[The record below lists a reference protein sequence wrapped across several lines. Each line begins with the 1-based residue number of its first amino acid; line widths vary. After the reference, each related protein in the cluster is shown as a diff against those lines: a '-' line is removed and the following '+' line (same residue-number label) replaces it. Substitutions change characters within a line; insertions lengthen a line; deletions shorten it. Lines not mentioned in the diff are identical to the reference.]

1 MKFKSFVRINKIP
14 ETLHEFLDNK
24 KLRCININHTSGDL
38 VYNVEGNY
46 ILKISTNKERLKREK
61 VVNDY
66 LLRKLPVSKSVM
78 YVEDEKYAY
87 YVKTKLIG
95 TTLASKTYLKAPRK
109 LAKLLK
115 IAIDMVHGI
124 DTSDC
129 DIISSESKGNTF
141 VHGDFCLPNI
151 LAKGN
156 KIVGFVDVEA
166 AGKGDAW
173 FDYAWC
179 IWSFEY
185 NLGSK
190 EYTNTLLNELKIK
203 FDEEKFLEYTRSE

>member
-1 MKFKSFVRINKIP
+1 MNFKSFIRANSIPEKINK
-14 ETLHEFLDNK
+14 FLDNK
-24 KLRCININHTSGDL
+24 KLRCININHNSGDL

-61 VVNDY
+61 KVNDY
-66 LLRKLPVSKSVM
+66 LHGKLPTSKSIM
-78 YVEDEKYAY
+78 YVEDKKYAY
-87 YVKTKLIG
+87 YIKTRLNG
-95 TTLASKTYLKAPRK
+95 TTLVSKKYLKNPYI

-115 IAIDMVHGI
+115 IAIDMVHSI
-124 DTSDC
+124 NTSDC
-129 DIISSESKGNTF
+129 DIISNDCKGNTF

-156 KIVGFVDVEA
+156 KIVGFVDVET
-166 AGKGDAW
+166 AGKGDPW

-190 EYTNTLLNELKIK
+190 EYTNILLKELKIE
-203 FDEEKFLEYTRSE
+203 FDEKKFLEYTRI